1 MTHTTPPPAPLPGD
15 VHDIAVRY
23 LRQWATAPGPGGHR
37 CDPGIPVLAHL
48 VADDRAAPA
57 AVAVWSRTAGRGP
70 SLPSLYD
77 GGLAGTLVGL
87 HLGARLH
94 PGLRPAA
101 DRLAAHLRTRPPRCR
116 THHVTFPDYDLISG
130 PAGTLLALCATE
142 PGEPD
147 EATEPSETG
156 EPDGPGG
163 PGGRGLAAHLALLC
177 DEEDLGRLRTGHYAH
192 HPHLAWVHGRINTG
206 MGHGVAGLTTA
217 LTAAL
222 RRTPADTGLAGS
234 LATALGRATRWL
246 VRHAYDDDRGIRT
259 WPAAGPGSPPAPA
272 AHPRQAWCYGTPGIT
287 WALWDAADALGD
299 TMTADWAT
307 AAFTTLAEH
316 YDETFHLYG
325 DSPGDRLGL
334 CHGAAGVLAVA
345 DAFDRHARLPAA
357 AILRDRLT
365 HHLTDRLAPP
375 WPAGWGADLLTGL
388 PGVLA
393 ALLTTTRPA
402 PRTWLL
408 CLGLR

>member
-1 MTHTTPPPAPLPGD
+1 MTPTTPSPAPLPGD
-15 VHDIAVRY
+15 VHDIAVGY
-23 LRQWATAPGPGGHR
+23 LHQWATAPDPGGHR

-48 VADDRAAPA
+48 VADDRAATA

-70 SLPSLYD
+70 SHPALYD

-87 HLGARLH
+87 HLGAGLH

-101 DRLAAHLRTRPPRCR
+101 DRLATHLRTRPPRYR
-116 THHVTFPDYDLISG
+116 THHVAFPDYDLISG
-130 PAGTLLALCATE
+130 PAGTLLALCTTGGH
-142 PGEPD
+142 GER
-147 EATEPSETG
+147 
-156 EPDGPGG
+156 GG
-163 PGGRGLAAHLALLC
+163 PGGQPPWQPLATHLALLC
-177 DEEDLGRLRTGHYAH
+177 DDEELGRLRTGHYAH
-192 HPHLAWVHGRINTG
+192 HPQLAWVHGRINTG

-222 RRTPADTGLAGS
+222 RRTSTGTDLASS

-246 VRHAYDDDRGIRT
+246 IRHAYDDERGIRT

-299 TMTADWAT
+299 TTTADWAT

-357 AILRDRLT
+357 ATLKNRLT

-393 ALLTTTRPA
+393 TLLTTAHTA
-402 PRTWLL
+402 PRTWLS

>member
-1 MTHTTPPPAPLPGD
+1 MAYDTAAPPTPLDD
-15 VHDIAVRY
+15 VHGFAVRY
-23 LRQWATAPGPGGHR
+23 LREWAASPERDGHR

-48 VADDRAAPA
+48 VADDEAAPA

-70 SLPSLYD
+70 AHPALYD

-87 HLGARLH
+87 RLGARLH

-101 DRLAAHLRTRPPRCR
+101 DRLAAHLGGRPPRYR
-116 THHVTFPDYDLISG
+116 TRDVAFPDYDLISG
-130 PAGTLLALCATE
+130 PAGTLLALCA
-142 PGEPD
+142 
-147 EATEPSETG
+147 A
-156 EPDGPGG
+156 GPAGSV
-163 PGGRGLAAHLALLC
+163 PRPLAAHLALLC
-177 DEEDLGRLRTGHYAH
+177 DEEELGRLRTGQYAH
-192 HPHLAWVHGRINTG
+192 HPYLAWVHGRVNTG
-206 MGHGVAGLTTA
+206 MGHGVAGLVTA

-222 RRTPADTGLAGS
+222 RRTRPGTGLADT
-234 LATALGRATRWL
+234 LTAALGRATRWL
-246 VRHAYDDDRGIRT
+246 VRQAYDDERAIRT
-259 WPAAGPGSPPAPA
+259 WPGAGLDRPPVRTAT
-272 AHPRQAWCYGTPGIT
+272 PRQAWCYGAPGVA

-299 TMTADWAT
+299 TAAADWAL

-325 DSPGDRLGL
+325 DTPADRLGL

-357 AILRDRLT
+357 GALKR
-365 HHLTDRLAPP
+365 RLADHVTERLGSPAP
-375 WPAGWGADLLTGL
+375 ADWPADLLTGL

-393 ALLTTTRPA
+393 ALLTAAHGA
-402 PRTWLL
+402 PRVWLP